1 VLIARREDR
10 LAAVA
15 AEVGGEYEVCDVA
28 DRGAVERAAHR
39 LAERGRP
46 VHLLVN
52 NAGLP
57 GRTSFFDAD
66 PARIERV
73 LRVNYLGGV
82 WCLRAFLPALE
93 AAAPSDVVNVVSV
106 AGAVA
111 LPRSGPYAATK
122 HAQLAFSRAAAAEL
136 RPRGVRVHTILPGF
150 VETEGFPQRKIRAN
164 PVLRRLVVEPEV
176 VARAILRAVARDKR
190 EVYVPRVYRAAALAQ
205 ALAPGLVARLLAQVH
220 NRGSLSEGVD
230 RSFQTERRRHPRS

>member
-1 VLIARREDR
+1 MLIARREDR

-176 VARAILRAVARDKR
+176 VARVILRAVARDKR